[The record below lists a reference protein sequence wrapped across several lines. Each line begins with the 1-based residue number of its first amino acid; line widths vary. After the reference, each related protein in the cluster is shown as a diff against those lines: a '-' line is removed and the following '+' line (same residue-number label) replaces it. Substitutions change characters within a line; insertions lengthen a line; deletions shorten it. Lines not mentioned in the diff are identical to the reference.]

1 MLNDGTAE
9 DAGIIAPTEES
20 TQDRVDNSEV
30 NNTSGKKWIPKVIAQ
45 RNELREENAGLKAQI
60 EALAAQTV
68 NEKFA
73 ERDRQSEKEAFQQ
86 EHGAEALQDVEAVL
100 KKYPD
105 LNYVDAH
112 AIAKKNQTS
121 FSMDGEV
128 PKSVTNPES
137 KPLTVEQ
144 AEADL
149 RRQFAEGKLTV

>member
-1 MLNDGTAE
+1 M
-9 DAGIIAPTEES
+9 
-20 TQDRVDNSEV
+20 
-30 NNTSGKKWIPKVIAQ
+30 
-45 RNELREENAGLKAQI
+45 KAQI